1 MGNIDLLLWILPRLA
16 ILVLLSIIPMNMI
29 INLSTEDDEKNR
41 LKIAGLFALIFFV
54 FAPLCFGVQF

>member
-1 MGNIDLLLWILPRLA
+1 MNVWEVLLWALPRFA
-16 ILVLLSIIPMNMI
+16 VWVMLSIIPMNTI
-29 INLSTEDDEKNR
+29 INLSSEDEEKNR

>member
-1 MGNIDLLLWILPRLA
+1 MNVWEVLLWALPRFS
-16 ILVLLSIIPMNMI
+16 VWVMLSIIPMNTI
-29 INLSTEDDEKNR
+29 INLSSEDEEKNR